1 MSPKEDDVE
10 KLFFVIPYFELKSLK
25 VPSPLF
31 IYSKLGAK
39 VFFFFDGSTS
49 EAIVVTNK
57 SINPSLFTSADETPV
72 VTIIFSL

>member
-1 MSPKEDDVE
+1 MSPKEEDVE

-39 VFFFFDGSTS
+39 VFFFLMDQPR
-49 EAIVVTNK
+49 K
-57 SINPSLFTSADETPV
+57 QLSL
-72 VTIIFSL
+72 